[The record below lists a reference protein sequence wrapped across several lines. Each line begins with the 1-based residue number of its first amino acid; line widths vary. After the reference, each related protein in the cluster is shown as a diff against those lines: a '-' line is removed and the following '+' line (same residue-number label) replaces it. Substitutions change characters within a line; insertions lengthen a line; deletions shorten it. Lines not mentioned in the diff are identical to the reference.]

1 MKLIVHKGG
10 AGSGN
15 FNHEGRPGHEGGS
28 ASTTGEGSADTSHY
42 QPKKR
47 LKLSAKGKQQA
58 EDDARREARKKRDEA
73 RKLKFEMS
81 EQARN
86 RDASGFVKNQSKLA
100 SLEKHPPKL
109 PAEIGTG
116 PMGKVQARRQE
127 RAAAMEAAYPGVKFS
142 PAANNPES
150 AKQGKKLGIPGIG
163 VPRAI
168 FDGSVDAVSDETIVT
183 AVRDAFKQ
191 HSGGAPY
198 VSYTTLKYATG
209 LPFKTVFG
217 VVKHMRE
224 IDPQKTTMT
233 VDRLGKNI
241 AVRFL

>member
-86 RDASGFVKNQSKLA
+86 RDASGFVKNQ
-100 SLEKHPPKL
+100 PKL